1 MTEKR
6 KFKRIPL
13 GFQVKYAIGE
23 ITGVAQAVDVSSG
36 GIFINIKSTPK
47 VGDKV
52 YLSFILPGTT
62 AREQIKIIGE
72 ITRVAKDN
80 DEKKSGIGILFVA
93 VPSAAKKTL
102 EEYISFVDQL
112 ESTGIISDFKG
123 NNLIKLE

>member
-6 KFKRIPL
+6 KFKRIPV
-13 GFQVKYAIGE
+13 GFQVKYTIGE
-23 ITGVAQAVDVSSG
+23 VSGVAQAVDVSSG
-36 GIFINIKSTPK
+36 GIFINLRSTPK
-47 VGDKV
+47 VGEKV

-72 ITRVAKDN
+72 ISRVSKDE

-93 VPSAAKKTL
+93 VPTAAKKTL
-102 EEYISFVDQL
+102 EEYITFIDQL
-112 ESTGIISDFKG
+112 ESTGIISDFRV

>member
-1 MTEKR
+1 MIEKR
-6 KFKRIPL
+6 RFKRIPV
-13 GFQVKYAIGE
+13 GFQVKYTIGE
-23 ITGVAQAVDVSSG
+23 ISGVAQAVDVSNG
-36 GIFINIKSTPK
+36 GIFINLKYNPK

-72 ITRVAKDN
+72 IKRVVKEN

-93 VPSAAKKTL
+93 VPTAAKKTL
-102 EEYISFVDQL
+102 EEYISFIDQL
-112 ESTGIISDFKG
+112 ESTGLFSDFKG

>member
-1 MTEKR
+1 MSEKR
-6 KFKRIPL
+6 KFKRIPV
-13 GFQVKYAIGE
+13 GFQVKYTIGE
-23 ITGVAQAVDVSSG
+23 TSGVAQAVDVSSG
-36 GIFINIKSTPK
+36 GIFINIKNLPK

-72 ITRVAKDN
+72 ITRVAKE
-80 DEKKSGIGILFVA
+80 DEEKRTGIGVLFVA

-112 ESTGIISDFKG
+112 ESTGIISDFRG

>member
-6 KFKRIPL
+6 KFKRIPV
-13 GFQVKYAIGE
+13 GFQLKYTIGE
-23 ITGVAQAVDVSSG
+23 VSGIAQAVDVSGG
-36 GIFINIKSTPK
+36 GIFINTKSTPK
-47 VGDKV
+47 VGEKV

-72 ITRVAKDN
+72 ISRVVKED

-102 EEYISFVDQL
+102 EEYINFVDQL
-112 ESTGIISDFKG
+112 ESTGIISNFRV